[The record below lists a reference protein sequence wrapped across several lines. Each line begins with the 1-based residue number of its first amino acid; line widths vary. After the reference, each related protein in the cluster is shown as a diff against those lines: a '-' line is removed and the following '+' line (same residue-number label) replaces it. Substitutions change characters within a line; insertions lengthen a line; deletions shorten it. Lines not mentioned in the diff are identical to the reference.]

1 MCNLCEP
8 LLSDKTRKM
17 FEPGCGTGNFLAET
31 LSRRLET
38 ISNPHDALVAL
49 SNLYGADI
57 NADYLITARS
67 RLKSIILQRLPG
79 SFLDYR
85 FLPLVDLFLQSNLIQ
100 GDLIDH
106 YEKITFVDW
115 QPISEYNF
123 RATPT
128 RLSDMLDQTA
138 SALSS
143 KVSAKTAPIFC
154 KTFRSKTMSDFPND
168 TPGKATFSLRPEQQA
183 AIDQTYHYWQQ
194 TSSPKVPT
202 NDSTV
207 KSSQPQTLSV
217 DIPST
222 KPSPRQFLW
231 NAKPRFGKTF
241 AAYEFAR
248 KINARRILIIT
259 NRPAIS
265 DAWASDFSPMS
276 RRKPITSLL
285 VLSLIPV
292 RRPPLLKSPHQHPL
306 LVPTFS
312 PHTSLVKF
320 SHLLPFR
327 THSPPRTSRTP
338 ARLLHLAPRHQRQR
352 TLPPPISRPK
362 ISGFS
367 TSKRLGLAHHR
378 RKPRGN

>member
-1 MCNLCEP
+1 MSKASPNSLASSSRVKPATATSKSATSSSRSEISTPLPVVRKMCNLCEP

-143 KVSAKTAPIFC
+143 KVSAKTAPNLLQNI
-154 KTFRSKTMSDFPND
+154 
-168 TPGKATFSLRPEQQA
+168 PEQN
-183 AIDQTYHYWQQ
+183 H
-194 TSSPKVPT
+194 V
-202 NDSTV
+202 
-207 KSSQPQTLSV
+207 
-217 DIPST
+217 
-222 KPSPRQFLW
+222 
-231 NAKPRFGKTF
+231 
-241 AAYEFAR
+241 
-248 KINARRILIIT
+248 
-259 NRPAIS
+259 
-265 DAWASDFSPMS
+265 
-276 RRKPITSLL
+276 
-285 VLSLIPV
+285 
-292 RRPPLLKSPHQHPL
+292 
-306 LVPTFS
+306 
-312 PHTSLVKF
+312 
-320 SHLLPFR
+320 
-327 THSPPRTSRTP
+327 
-338 ARLLHLAPRHQRQR
+338 
-352 TLPPPISRPK
+352 
-362 ISGFS
+362 
-367 TSKRLGLAHHR
+367 
-378 RKPRGN
+378 